1 MNKNSLG
8 YQEKLE
14 DRYTYVEVTGMDI
27 LIRGR
32 AFRGL
37 GPLGLGALEDWPAG
51 SAAASLALLVPRT
64 LGTTGVAGGA
74 REHGRT
80 GR

>member
-1 MNKNSLG
+1 MA
-8 YQEKLE
+8 
-14 DRYTYVEVTGMDI
+14 I

-64 LGTTGVAGGA
+64 LGTAGAAGGA
-74 REHGRT
+74 LNDVGWAEGTAGSCRRLL
-80 GR
+80 